1 MVFSGLILA
10 GGQSRR
16 MGRDKALLNHDGLTL
31 LACAQAL
38 MHKAGAEQ
46 ILVSRNEAAPVNEA
60 AYVADVWP
68 GRGPLSGI
76 HAGLLQ
82 AAHDIIVIM
91 PVDMPQLRHARL
103 QQLVATLETLA
114 DTARTDN
121 ADPAPAAVHFA
132 HHVLPCALR
141 VSAALIEQ
149 LEQIVGDAQAN
160 YSLTRFL
167 KSLGSHVMA
176 LDADAEFAN
185 INTPDE
191 FAQLSQGTALAD
203 QNAAD
208 TVHTAARPNTHR

>member
-1 MVFSGLILA
+1 
-10 GGQSRR
+10 

-31 LACAQAL
+31 LAHAQVL
-38 MHKAGAEQ
+38 MRKAGAEQ

-60 AYVADVWP
+60 AYVANIWVADVWQ

-91 PVDMPQLRHARL
+91 PVDMPQLRHERL

-114 DTARTDN
+114 DTAQTDN
-121 ADPAPAAVHFA
+121 ADTAPAAVHFA
-132 HHVLPCALR
+132 HHVLPCAMR

-167 KSLGSHVMA
+167 KSLHSHVIA

-191 FAQLSQGTALAD
+191 FAQLSQG
-203 QNAAD
+203 NAA
-208 TVHTAARPNTHR
+208 TASTAPSLNR